1 MAVLFEYHVITSVML
16 QYIFFNFIFA
26 SLEFLSKLPRA
37 WHKVSKCKIISVIVT
52 VVFNDDQCLT
62 SSGAQRTNIVVVC
75 NLKFEE

>member
-16 QYIFFNFIFA
+16 QYIFNFIFA
-26 SLEFLSKLPRA
+26 SLEFLSKLQHA